1 MAIQF
6 QTVMSSSSILFVALS
21 VVAVAVQKAKNKPAY
36 PAPTHKAAEY
46 STSLNQGIRICE
58 QQQCCYSRW
67 NLSTNFIYTFFF
79 ALLAS
84 QHTKEVE
91 YLIKIKVA

>member
-1 MAIQF
+1 MAMQF
-6 QTVMSSSSILFVALS
+6 LTVIFLLFLSSSSILFVALS
-21 VVAVAVQKAKNKPAY
+21 GVAVAVQKAKNKPAY
-36 PAPTHKAAEY
+36 PAPTQAAEY
-46 STSLNQGIRICE
+46 STSLNQGIRIRE

-84 QHTKEVE
+84 QHTKERSCT
-91 YLIKIKVA
+91 